1 MTGTDAP
8 LPWSSPKNT
17 RLRSAATA
25 VDPAL
30 RLHDI
35 LPMNQVGATMWM
47 EMAFLF
53 RVLVVVSSMALLLS
67 LAGIYSVMA
76 FTVARRTRE
85 IGVRVALGSTP
96 RRIVTTIFARPLRQ
110 VAFGLAA
117 GAVLVVLLTQAVMG
131 LSVKEVAV
139 VVAYMVLMMAVCL
152 VACVVPTRRALRVEP
167 ITALRTE

>member
-1 MTGTDAP
+1 
-8 LPWSSPKNT
+8 
-17 RLRSAATA
+17 
-25 VDPAL
+25 
-30 RLHDI
+30 
-35 LPMNQVGATMWM
+35 
-47 EMAFLF
+47 
-53 RVLVVVSSMALLLS
+53 MALLLS

-110 VAFGLAA
+110 VALGLVA

-139 VVAYMVLMMAVCL
+139 VIAYMVLMMAVCL
-152 VACVVPTRRALRVEP
+152 IACIVPTRRALRVEP
-167 ITALRTE
+167 MTALRTE